1 MYDDINL
8 MNRYERLM
16 SENQNLDIYDTYKL
30 QGSFKGVY
38 SDGIIAIDKDVAPI
52 NKIEL
57 LAEEIS
63 HHKLTYGNITDQTK
77 FINRKFER
85 YAVRDSYE
93 CALPLH
99 KFIEAYN
106 HNVSN
111 LFELAD
117 YVQLSERY
125 VLDVIEHYKLK
136 YGLSTFCGDYLIR
149 FEPLEV
155 FKYTNFD

>member
-1 MYDDINL
+1 MSLYEDLVIQNSHIPIGDTFKSKSNFRGLYDL
-8 MNRYERLM
+8 
-16 SENQNLDIYDTYKL
+16 
-30 QGSFKGVY
+30 GV
-38 SDGIIAIDKDVAPI
+38 IVIDKNLSETRKAEVLYE
-52 NKIEL
+52 EL
-57 LAEEIS
+57 S
-63 HHKLTYGNITDQTK
+63 HRKLTCGDITDQSQ
-77 FINRKFER
+77 FNNRKFER

-149 FEPLEV
+149 FDPLEV

>member
-1 MYDDINL
+1 M
-8 MNRYERLM
+8 
-16 SENQNLDIYDTYKL
+16 
-30 QGSFKGVY
+30 GVY
-38 SDGIIAIDKDVAPI
+38 ENLVNNCEYEIIETNKLPSVYDGYYY
-52 NKIEL
+52 NGKIFIKSNLSETRKAEILYEEL
-57 LAEEIS
+57 S
-63 HHKLTYGNITDQTK
+63 HHKLTYGNITDQSQ
-77 FINRKFER
+77 FNNRKFER

-99 KFIEAYN
+99 KFVEAYQ
-106 HNVSN
+106 HSVSN

-149 FEPLEV
+149 FEPLGV
-155 FKYTNFD
+155 FEYKNIN

>member
-1 MYDDINL
+1 M
-8 MNRYERLM
+8 
-16 SENQNLDIYDTYKL
+16 
-30 QGSFKGVY
+30 GVY
-38 SDGIIAIDKDVAPI
+38 ENLVSDCEFEIIETDKLPSVYDGYYY
-52 NKIEL
+52 NGKIFIKPNLSETRKAEVLYEEL
-57 LAEEIS
+57 S
-63 HHKLTYGNITDQTK
+63 HHKLTYGNITDQSQ
-77 FINRKFER
+77 FNNRKFER

-99 KFIEAYN
+99 KFVDAHQHHI
-106 HNVSN
+106 SN
-111 LFELAD
+111 LFEFAD

-155 FKYTNFD
+155 FKYTNY